1 MENWIGAYRLPNQTA
16 SLGVDR
22 GGGTGEGNLEGG
34 VSPIPGS
41 TPSPNLLNMWNHAIK
56 VETSSHGLPGSHP
69 NNQGGSIKGETLE
82 FRIPGSFLSIVGE
95 ASNKFI
101 DANKPFL
108 SDIEKGGSFFVADDH
123 LVVVG
128 RGRVVNLWVVAHSCV
143 VFCLLS
149 FVFLRLIS
157 LDVGHLQQGGQP

>member
-22 GGGTGEGNLEGG
+22 GGGGGAAGGGEGSLEGG

-69 NNQGGSIKGETLE
+69 NNQGGSIKGENSRQ
-82 FRIPGSFLSIVGE
+82 FPIYC
-95 ASNKFI
+95 
-101 DANKPFL
+101 
-108 SDIEKGGSFFVADDH
+108 GGGVK
-123 LVVVG
+123 
-128 RGRVVNLWVVAHSCV
+128 
-143 VFCLLS
+143 
-149 FVFLRLIS
+149 
-157 LDVGHLQQGGQP
+157 

>member
-22 GGGTGEGNLEGG
+22 GGGGGAGGEGSLEGG

-69 NNQGGSIKGETLE
+69 NNQGGSIKGQT
-82 FRIPGSFLSIVGE
+82 FLSILLIRIVVSISIVGG
-95 ASNKFI
+95 ASIKFI

-108 SDIEKGGSFFVADDH
+108 SERGGSGGGAASRDRELIPQELEQEPH
-123 LVVVG
+123 SPAPGAARGHQG
-128 RGRVVNLWVVAHSCV
+128 R
-143 VFCLLS
+143 
-149 FVFLRLIS
+149 
-157 LDVGHLQQGGQP
+157 DM

>member
-22 GGGTGEGNLEGG
+22 GGGGGGGGEGSLEGG

-69 NNQGGSIKGETLE
+69 SSQGGSIKGEDFLI
-82 FRIPGSFLSIVGE
+82 RIVFSIFCGGRRLSSLTRTNLFCGRE
-95 ASNKFI
+95 E
-101 DANKPFL
+101 L
-108 SDIEKGGSFFVADDH
+108 FVADDH
-123 LVVVG
+123 L
-128 RGRVVNLWVVAHSCV
+128 LWSAGTR
-143 VFCLLS
+143 LS
-149 FVFLRLIS
+149 TSGSLSDHFLFRLANRIKGI
-157 LDVGHLQQGGQP
+157 LG

>member
-22 GGGTGEGNLEGG
+22 GGGGGGGGEGSLEGG

-69 NNQGGSIKGETLE
+69 NNQGGSIKGEIV
-82 FRIPGSFLSIVGE
+82 RIVFSISCGGRRLSSSTRTNLFCGR
-95 ASNKFI
+95 
-101 DANKPFL
+101 
-108 SDIEKGGSFFVADDH
+108 EKGAFLWLMITCSGQLGQGCQPRGHCPITFYFVA
-123 LVVVG
+123 
-128 RGRVVNLWVVAHSCV
+128 
-143 VFCLLS
+143 
-149 FVFLRLIS
+149 
-157 LDVGHLQQGGQP
+157 PTE

>member
-22 GGGTGEGNLEGG
+22 GGGGGAGGEGSLEGG

-69 NNQGGSIKGETLE
+69 NNQGGSIKGQT
-82 FRIPGSFLSIVGE
+82 FLSILL
-95 ASNKFI
+95 I
-101 DANKPFL
+101 
-108 SDIEKGGSFFVADDH
+108 
-123 LVVVG
+123 
-128 RGRVVNLWVVAHSCV
+128 
-143 VFCLLS
+143 FCLQTL
-149 FVFLRLIS
+149 
-157 LDVGHLQQGGQP
+157 

>member
-69 NNQGGSIKGETLE
+69 NNQGGSIKGENSRQ
-82 FRIPGSFLSIVGE
+82 FPIYC
-95 ASNKFI
+95 
-101 DANKPFL
+101 
-108 SDIEKGGSFFVADDH
+108 GGRRQISS
-123 LVVVG
+123 LT
-128 RGRVVNLWVVAHSCV
+128 RTNL
-143 VFCLLS
+143 FC
-149 FVFLRLIS
+149 
-157 LDVGHLQQGGQP
+157 QT

>member
-22 GGGTGEGNLEGG
+22 GGGGGGGGGEGSLEGG

-69 NNQGGSIKGETLE
+69 SSQGGSIKGEDFLI
-82 FRIPGSFLSIVGE
+82 RIVFSIFCGGRRLSSSTRTNLFLWKRR
-95 ASNKFI
+95 A
-101 DANKPFL
+101 
-108 SDIEKGGSFFVADDH
+108 
-123 LVVVG
+123 
-128 RGRVVNLWVVAHSCV
+128 
-143 VFCLLS
+143 FC
-149 FVFLRLIS
+149 
-157 LDVGHLQQGGQP
+157 G